1 MKKLK
6 YSLML
11 AFTALLVS
19 AGYAQGL
26 GGGSKF
32 LIDTLQSRY
41 MNEPRVICIYLP
53 KDYSDS
59 VPYPVVFA
67 TDGQMITDGRYRA
80 LLDSLIDRKII
91 PPIILA
97 GAYSNEKPVPV
108 NLSYRHY
115 EYVETMGSADDPKL
129 KDLFVNHI
137 GFFAEEL
144 IPYIEKRYS
153 VSKERSSR
161 FFYGASNG
169 AGFGITL
176 SRIHPE
182 LFSELICFSP
192 LGEKVKSI
200 KWRPNI
206 SPTLHIA
213 YGSNEDFAMDKYQA
227 LVKRLKKQKYR
238 YTAIVYDGGHERL
251 KWEREF
257 VRELGSIFASRR

>member
-1 MKKLK
+1 MQKNK

-11 AFTALLVS
+11 AFIALFVS
-19 AGYAQGL
+19 TGYAQGI
-26 GGGSKF
+26 GGGSKY

-41 MNEPRVICIYLP
+41 MNEPRVMCIYLP

-59 VPYPVVFA
+59 VHYPVVFA
-67 TDGQMITDGRYRA
+67 TDGQMITDGRYRV
-80 LLDSLIDRKII
+80 LLDSMIDRKII

-115 EYVETMGSADDPKL
+115 EYVETMKSTDPKL
-129 KDLFVNHI
+129 KDLHINHI
-137 GFFAEEL
+137 GFFTEEL

-153 VSKERSSR
+153 ISKERSNR
-161 FFYGASNG
+161 FFYGSSNG

-176 SRIHPE
+176 SKMHPE

-192 LGEKVKSI
+192 LGEEVKSI
-200 KWRPNI
+200 RWRPNI
-206 SPTLHIA
+206 SPTLHIT

-227 LVKRLKKQKYR
+227 LVKQLKKQKYR
-238 YTAIVYDGGHERL
+238 YTAFVYDGGHEWM
-251 KWEREF
+251 KWETEF
-257 VRELGSIFASRR
+257 VRVLGCIFKNRK